1 MRTIGIMNRVLK
13 ELFRDKRTLALMF
26 VAPILIM
33 LLMSVIFNTNAST
46 DVSVGTVAVSH
57 KLNKQM
63 ADIKHVT
70 VKTYDT
76 KSAAKKALKAEKI
89 DAIVRKNGNNYSL
102 TYANTDSTKTATVKL
117 AFKNAL
123 TATSINQL
131 KSALTKSTKATV
143 KLQAQLQ
150 AMQKQ
155 QAAAT
160 AAAKATGR
168 TTAAQQ
174 VTSMKATS
182 TTTATKSTSQK
193 TPKITNHYVYGDKD
207 TGYFAKML
215 PILMGFFVF
224 FFVFLISGMA
234 LLKERTSGT
243 LDRLLATPVKR
254 SSIVFGY
261 MLSYGVLAV
270 LQTILIVL
278 VTVWMLGIEVVG
290 NMISVIV
297 INLILALVALA
308 FGILLSTFAN
318 SEFQMMQFIPLVIV
332 PQVFFSGI
340 IPLDSM
346 AAWVKDISYIIPIKY
361 AGDAVTDII
370 MRGTSIWHLGFD
382 IGILLIF
389 LVVLTVLNI
398 VGLKRYRKV

>member
-26 VAPILIM
+26 LAPILIM
-33 LLMSVIFNTNAST
+33 LLMSVIFNTNSST
-46 DVSVGTVAVSH
+46 DVSIGTISVSH
-57 KLNKQM
+57 KLNQQM

-76 KSAAKKALKAEKI
+76 KSAAKKALKNEKI
-89 DAIVRKNGNNYSL
+89 DAIVKKNGSNYSL

-150 AMQKQ
+150 AIQKQ

-160 AAAKATGR
+160 ASAKAGSAA
-168 TTAAQQ
+168 TAAQQ
-174 VTSMKATS
+174 ATSTKATS
-182 TTTATKSTSQK
+182 TTMATKSTSQK

-234 LLKERTSGT
+234 LLKERTTGT

-270 LQTILIVL
+270 IQTILIVL
-278 VTVWMLGIEVVG
+278 VTVWLLGIEVVG
-290 NMISVIV
+290 NMASVIV